1 MFISAVICNYLLLA
15 YSTIFFYLSESPDLN
30 SIENMWHE
38 MKEYIRIQ
46 IKPVNERELTNGI
59 LRFWG
64 TVTVAKC
71 NAYINHLQKVMPEVI
86 RANGNASGY

>member
-1 MFISAVICNYLLLA
+1 MQLFASCIQYH
-15 YSTIFFYLSESPDLN
+15 FFYLSESPDLN
-30 SIENMWHE
+30 PIENMWHE